1 MPAASRDTFIEA
13 AESLPLTAYE
23 ILASDAES
31 TLLYVAAHKDE
42 AEAAEAVLSDCGFT
56 PCPFEGEKSG
66 EEVYASLKEEAGA
79 QLRALKA
86 NEYAMYELN
95 AYIRPLKIYCDYL
108 GFELEKEELSDKLRA
123 TERTF
128 LLEAY
133 VPEEATEAVKET
145 LLSVTKAAYFE
156 FGEPRRTK
164 FRPR

>member
-1 MPAASRDTFIEA
+1 M
-13 AESLPLTAYE
+13 
-23 ILASDAES
+23 
-31 TLLYVAAHKDE
+31 
-42 AEAAEAVLSDCGFT
+42 LSDCGFT

-156 FGEPRRTK
+156 FGEPAEDEIPPTLMKNNAAVRNLSLIHI
-164 FRPR
+164 